1 MLWKVV
7 YCIVG
12 SDWVGGRSPPSRE
25 PVLCIKR
32 YIASSFSRRRR
43 PSSFTKYVAV
53 SLRRAAPRPA
63 NQPGFSFPCNTLACS
78 VGGEEG
84 VTSFTAGGRTSA
96 ADFSLL
102 PLPFRFAAALPPS
115 QRRGRKCSF
124 SCDLPPPLPLTPKQ
138 SRERR
143 SPSPV
148 SCVGVWGA
156 LEQQDLLRDN
166 SSLNVDGVCLHAGQ
180 NDRANEGDETCFE

>member
-1 MLWKVV
+1 MHLWIQSAGREREAEHIVLWEVV
-7 YCIVG
+7 YSVVG

-53 SLRRAAPRPA
+53 SLRRAASRPT

-102 PLPFRFAAALPPS
+102 PLPFRFAAALPP
-115 QRRGRKCSF
+115 
-124 SCDLPPPLPLTPKQ
+124 PPPNDEAESAVFHAISPPPFHSLRSRAERGGAPLPFPASACGGPLNSKT
-138 SRERR
+138 SSAITRR
-143 SPSPV
+143 
-148 SCVGVWGA
+148 
-156 LEQQDLLRDN
+156 
-166 SSLNVDGVCLHAGQ
+166 
-180 NDRANEGDETCFE
+180 